1 MVVCKRLEMTTE
13 PRFLEL
19 QQRIQQLI
27 ARERSRLPWYTRPL
41 SRWGKRALDFAGS
54 LFLLALLAPVLLLTA
69 LAVRL
74 TSPGPV
80 LLSQTRLGLGG
91 KAYGMLKFRSMQA
104 LNADGSAGFA
114 GEVTASDARL
124 TPIGAFIRAWRLDE
138 LPQLLHVFTGTM
150 SFVGPRP
157 DIVENV
163 TLYSEMQLLRFSM
176 PPGCTAWTFTRGG
189 FRNDWTTRQDI
200 NVDYVQQWSLW
211 LDVKIVFGS
220 ALVLLRQDEA
230 NPSTAATAQG
240 SVKAAQER
248 SK

>member
-1 MVVCKRLEMTTE
+1 MTTE
-13 PRFLEL
+13 TRTVEL
-19 QQRIQQLI
+19 QQRIRQLI
-27 ARERSRLPWYTRPL
+27 ERERARLPWHTRPL
-41 SRWGKRALDFAGS
+41 SRWGKRALDLAGS
-54 LFLLALLAPVLLLTA
+54 LFLLTLLAPVLLLTA

-80 LLSQTRLGLGG
+80 LLRQNRLGLGG
-91 KAYGMLKFRSMQA
+91 EAYGMLKFRSMQA

-157 DIVENV
+157 DIVENAP
-163 TLYSEMQLLRFSM
+163 LYSEIQLLRFAM

-189 FRNDWTTRQDI
+189 FRNDWATRQDI

-211 LDVKIVFGS
+211 LDVRIVFGS
-220 ALVLLRQDEA
+220 LFVLLRQEEA
-230 NPSTAATAQG
+230 NPETAATAQE
-240 SVKAAQER
+240 SVTAQER
-248 SK
+248 AK

>member
-1 MVVCKRLEMTTE
+1 MSADRQ
-13 PRFLEL
+13 FAEL
-19 QQRIQQLI
+19 QQFI
-27 ARERSRLPWYTRPL
+27 ARVIESRRSHLPWYKRPL
-41 SRWGKRALDFAGS
+41 SRWGKRALDVAGS
-54 LFLLALLAPVLLLTA
+54 LLLLALLAPVLLLTA

-80 LLSQTRLGLGG
+80 LLRQTRLGLGG
-91 KAYGMLKFRSMQA
+91 KVYGMLKFRSMHA

-124 TPIGAFIRAWRLDE
+124 TPIGAFIRAWRFDE
-138 LPQLLHVFTGTM
+138 LPQLLHVLSGTM

-157 DIVENV
+157 DIVENA

-189 FRNDWTTRQDI
+189 FRNDWATRQDI

-211 LDVKIVFGS
+211 LDIRIVLGS

-230 NPSTAATAQG
+230 NPSTAATAQA
-240 SVKAAQER
+240 SVKAAQEQV
-248 SK
+248 K